1 MENRERNEAILK
13 IVCEILEK
21 LGVSVESA
29 FAEDVE
35 GDEGQVLV
43 GIKLD
48 DPSRLIGAY
57 GRNLSAL
64 QTVAR
69 LAVKK
74 TFGDE
79 VKVVVDVNDYRV
91 EQKERLLRMAKSMA
105 DKVKATGQEVV
116 MVPMSSYER
125 RICHMAV
132 AEVEGVV
139 SESEGEGVERH
150 VVIKLG

>member
-43 GIKLD
+43 GIKLS

-74 TFGDE
+74 VFGDE
-79 VKVVVDVNDYRV
+79 VRVVVDVNDYRV

-105 DKVKATGQEVV
+105 EKVKTTGQEVV

>member
-43 GIKLD
+43 GIKLS

-74 TFGDE
+74 AFGDE
-79 VKVVVDVNDYRV
+79 VRVVVDVNDYRV

-105 DKVKATGQEVV
+105 EKVKT
-116 MVPMSSYER
+116 PYR
-125 RICHMAV
+125 
-132 AEVEGVV
+132 GVL
-139 SESEGEGVERH
+139 
-150 VVIKLG
+150 KF

>member
-43 GIKLD
+43 GIKLS

-74 TFGDE
+74 AFGDE
-79 VKVVVDVNDYRV
+79 VRVVVDVNDYRV

-105 DKVKATGQEVV
+105 EKVKTTGQEVV

>member
-43 GIKLD
+43 GIKLS
-48 DPSRLIGAY
+48 DPSRLIGSY

-74 TFGDE
+74 AFGDE
-79 VKVVVDVNDYRV
+79 VRVVVDVNDYRV

-105 DKVKATGQEVV
+105 EKVKTTGQEVV